1 MVAWAKDFPGIGL
14 VIVTYRAAGFI
25 ADCLESVL
33 ASRYPDLRIVV
44 VDNASPDETVQAV
57 RQWAAGAEPALRP
70 DWPFAADHRAPRPV
84 DLVECGPQG
93 PADGR
98 LGTVTL
104 VQAGGNLGFAG
115 GVNLGL
121 ELLKADPATDLFW
134 ILNPDTV
141 VEPQAPAAFAEAARQ
156 AGRFALIGGRVV
168 FFAEPERVQIDGG
181 RIGRLAA
188 RVCAVNADADRH
200 APPPAADSL
209 DFITGAS
216 MVASRAFVERAGLME
231 EGYFLYFEELDWQL
245 RRGDL
250 PLVVAPDA
258 VVRHHAGAT
267 IGSGGISK
275 PGAFSVWFT
284 SRNTMRFVARW
295 FPWRLPLAY
304 LFAWVRMARSF
315 DGTLAQ
321 ALAFLTGLHQ
331 LPPPAAVRRALP
343 EADWRRI
350 LSKGKAR

>member
-1 MVAWAKDFPGIGL
+1 MVASTKDFPGIGL

-33 ASRYPDLRIVV
+33 ATGYPDMRIVV
-44 VDNASPDETVQAV
+44 VDNASPDHTADAV
-57 RQWAAGAEPALRP
+57 RQWAAAAEPALRP

-84 DLVECGPQG
+84 DFVECGAQG

-104 VQAGGNLGFAG
+104 VHAGGNLGFAG

-141 VEPQAPAAFAEAARQ
+141 VEPQAPAAFAEAARH

-181 RIGRLAA
+181 RIGRLTS
-188 RVCAVNADADRH
+188 RTSAVNFGASRA
-200 APPPAADSL
+200 APPPDAASL
-209 DFITGAS
+209 DFITGSS
-216 MVASRAFVERAGLME
+216 MVASRAFVGRAGPME

-258 VVRHHAGAT
+258 LVRHHAGAT
-267 IGSGGISK
+267 IGSGGTGK
-275 PGAFSVWFT
+275 PGAFAVWFT
-284 SRNTMRFVARW
+284 CRNTMRFVARW

-321 ALAFLTGLHQ
+321 MLAFLTGLHQ
-331 LPPPAAVRRALP
+331 LPPPAAVRKVLP
-343 EADWRRI
+343 QADWRRI
-350 LSKGKAR
+350 LSAGWPR